1 MIFAL
6 AALATRVRV
15 ASSPSIREVE
25 TYHGVLSGKGR
36 VIHLVYSCSC
46 VCCSSRRGRSG
57 NGSVDHI
64 TLTELRRE
72 IYSQSRREMDILIC
86 KHASPFPFPLSP
98 LQPSFSSP
106 LFHGTS
112 FHSSNEYSLTNI
124 LIISDSH
131 NVRWSTPR
139 LQARLARERPVT
151 DGRR

>member
-72 IYSQSRREMDILIC
+72 IYSQSRREMDILIY
-86 KHASPFPFPLSP
+86 P
-98 LQPSFSSP
+98 
-106 LFHGTS
+106 
-112 FHSSNEYSLTNI
+112 
-124 LIISDSH
+124 H